1 MEKKVY
7 VIGIGPG
14 AYEEMTIRAVRALE
28 TCDVI
33 IGYTVY
39 VDLVK
44 EHFPGK
50 CFLTTPMTQEV
61 KRCEMALREAESGR
75 VTAMICSG
83 DAGVYGMAGL
93 MYEMREQTGL
103 GEVEITVIPGIT
115 AATAGAA
122 RLGAPLIHDFAV
134 ISLSDLLTPWE
145 QIEERLR
152 DAAKGDFAICI
163 YNPSSRKR
171 ADYLRRACEIL
182 LEYKSPDTVC
192 GYVRQIARDGEEQSL
207 TTLAGLKDTQTD
219 MFTTVFI
226 GTSRTRQ
233 IGEAMVT
240 PRGYRY
246 ETND

>member
-1 MEKKVY
+1 MEQKVY

-14 AYEEMTIRAVRALE
+14 AYEEMTIRAVKALKE
-28 TCDVI
+28 CDVI

-50 CFLTTPMTQEV
+50 RFLTTPMTWEV
-61 KRCEMALREAESGR
+61 KRCEMALREAEAGQ

-93 MYEMREQTGL
+93 MYEMREHMEL
-103 GEVEITVIPGIT
+103 GGVKITVIPGIT

-152 DAAKGDFAICI
+152 DAAKETLPSVFTIHPAESVRIIC
-163 YNPSSRKR
+163 
-171 ADYLRRACEIL
+171 AVHVIL
-182 LEYKSPDTVC
+182 CWNIEARIRYAAMC
-192 GYVRQIARDGEEQSL
+192 VRSQGKEKNSI
-207 TTLAGLKDTQTD
+207 
-219 MFTTVFI
+219 
-226 GTSRTRQ
+226 
-233 IGEAMVT
+233 
-240 PRGYRY
+240 
-246 ETND
+246 